1 MQWKPT
7 IVIVPTL
14 LSLVALQVATMET
27 YGATSDDK
35 IGLMATLDFQSV
47 NWIIMEIFDRYIYR
61 YITKITK
68 YIW

>member
-1 MQWKPT
+1 M
-7 IVIVPTL
+7 PTL

-27 YGATSDDK
+27 YSATSDDK
-35 IGLMATLDFQSV
+35 IGFMTTLDFQSV
-47 NWIIMEIFDRYIYR
+47 NWIIMEIFYRYIYR